1 MFWDNNPYEDEDDVD
16 ELRDKLRDYYGTAMV
31 SGFPMAV
38 IDLADVDDMSDEEVK
53 EAIRK
58 NRIK

>member
-1 MFWDNNPYEDEDDVD
+1 MYWNYYPHNDEDEVE
-16 ELRDKLRDYYGTAMV
+16 ELRDKLRDYYGTAMT

-38 IDLADVDDMSDEEVK
+38 IDLGNVDKLTDEEVR
-53 EAIRK
+53 EEIRK